1 MRLPD
6 PVVFSCMG
14 LGAKRLRVIGC
25 DRLVPVHER
34 ERLKMMEH
42 YSFPDTTPAAYGPYS
57 HAVVAGDFVFLAG
70 QIARDAVSGHLI
82 DGDITAQTARCL
94 EIVSDIL
101 KKLGLSLADVVRTT
115 VFLSDIGDFDAMN
128 RVYAAAFQAPYPVLT
143 EVGLLKTFVVN
154 EHCFVKIM
162 VTMRAGVTQ
171 GKQPRDSQN
180 ENLHSRC
187 FHRHSI

>member
-1 MRLPD
+1 MR
-6 PVVFSCMG
+6 SCACPIRASSAAWA
-14 LGAKRLRVIGC
+14 LGAKRLLVIGY

-128 RVYAAAFQAPYPVLT
+128 RVYAAAFQAPYPVRSTPQVKMPFGALVGI
-143 EVGLLKTFVVN
+143 EVTAYRG
-154 EHCFVKIM
+154 
-162 VTMRAGVTQ
+162 RPTQ
-171 GKQPRDSQN
+171 SVCGQ
-180 ENLHSRC
+180 
-187 FHRHSI
+187 